1 MVPCYGNLDPPYAQ
15 VSVAEWLARLTA
27 VREDPGSNHAADS
40 CVYHDAA
47 AIYSLGHGLRTF
59 TAVLRST
66 QPSTLRGTV
75 K

>member
-1 MVPCYGNLDPPYAQ
+1 VLLLQ

-40 CVYHDAA
+40 CVYHDSCYDNL
-47 AIYSLGHGLRTF
+47 YSLEHGLCTF
-59 TAVLRST
+59 TVVLRST